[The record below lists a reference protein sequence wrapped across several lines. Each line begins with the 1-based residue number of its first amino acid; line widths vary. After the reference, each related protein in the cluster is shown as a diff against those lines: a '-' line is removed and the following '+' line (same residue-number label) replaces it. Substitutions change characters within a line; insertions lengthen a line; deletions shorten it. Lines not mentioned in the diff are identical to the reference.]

1 MSPTSPMCGRLW
13 SLVRPRDGEFAGQVV
28 GRDGRGLAGHAVSSR
43 IDGWALPGE
52 SGEEVLQRARDAAED
67 QRAHLESFNPEDF
80 VRLQC
85 SLPTGIGDGFNERM
99 ATVRK
104 PRPRE
109 QRSDAARNHEAL
121 VRAATAAVH
130 REGPRVSMATIAADA
145 GVGIGTLYRHFP
157 TREDLLNFLT
167 HRSFEQV
174 LSNVRAAESD
184 GTTASD
190 ALRRFIEAAIT
201 QRNELVLPLHG
212 GLPVTVPETLAVRD
226 QVHRAVQR
234 IIERG
239 RTDGTISQD
248 VTPRDVVVFGAM
260 LAQPRQ
266 SDPEWDATCRRLLA
280 TYVNGLRAC

>member
-1 MSPTSPMCGRLW
+1 
-13 SLVRPRDGEFAGQVV
+13 
-28 GRDGRGLAGHAVSSR
+28 
-43 IDGWALPGE
+43 
-52 SGEEVLQRARDAAED
+52 
-67 QRAHLESFNPEDF
+67 
-80 VRLQC
+80 
-85 SLPTGIGDGFNERM
+85 M

-104 PRPRE
+104 SRPRE
-109 QRSDAARNHEAL
+109 RRSDAARNHEAL
-121 VRAATAAVH
+121 VLAATAAVH

-145 GVGIGTLYRHFP
+145 GVGVGTLYRHFP
-157 TREDLLNFLT
+157 SREDLLNYLT

-174 LSNVRAAESD
+174 LSNAQGAERD

-190 ALRRFIEAAIT
+190 ALRRFIEAAIA
-201 QRNELVLPLHG
+201 QRDELVLPLHG
-212 GLPVTVPETLAVRD
+212 GSPVIVPETLAVRE

-239 RTDGTISQD
+239 RTDGTIDQD

-280 TYVNGLRAC
+280 AYVNGLRAC

>member
-1 MSPTSPMCGRLW
+1 
-13 SLVRPRDGEFAGQVV
+13 
-28 GRDGRGLAGHAVSSR
+28 
-43 IDGWALPGE
+43 
-52 SGEEVLQRARDAAED
+52 
-67 QRAHLESFNPEDF
+67 
-80 VRLQC
+80 
-85 SLPTGIGDGFNERM
+85 M

-109 QRSDAARNHEAL
+109 RRSDAARNHEAL
-121 VRAATAAVH
+121 IRAATAALH
-130 REGPRVSMATIAADA
+130 REGPRVSLATIAAEA
-145 GVGIGTLYRHFP
+145 GVGVGTLYRHFP
-157 TREDLLNFLT
+157 SREDLLNFLT

-190 ALRRFIEAAIT
+190 ALRRFIEAAIV

-212 GLPVTVPETLAVRD
+212 GSPVTVPETLALRD
-226 QVHRAVQR
+226 EVHRAVQR

-280 TYVNGLRAC
+280 TYVNGLRVC

>member
-1 MSPTSPMCGRLW
+1 
-13 SLVRPRDGEFAGQVV
+13 
-28 GRDGRGLAGHAVSSR
+28 
-43 IDGWALPGE
+43 
-52 SGEEVLQRARDAAED
+52 
-67 QRAHLESFNPEDF
+67 
-80 VRLQC
+80 
-85 SLPTGIGDGFNERM
+85 M

-104 PRPRE
+104 SRPRE
-109 QRSDAARNHEAL
+109 QRIDAARNHEAR

-157 TREDLLNFLT
+157 TREDLLNSLT

-174 LSNVRAAESD
+174 LSNVQSAESD

-190 ALRRFIEAAIT
+190 ALRRFVEAAIA

-212 GLPVTVPETLAVRD
+212 GLPVTVPETLAVRE
-226 QVHRAVQR
+226 QVHRALQR

-239 RTDGTISQD
+239 RADGTISQD

-266 SDPEWDATCRRLLA
+266 PDPEWDGTCRRLLA
-280 TYVNGLRAC
+280 TYVNGLRAS

>member
-1 MSPTSPMCGRLW
+1 
-13 SLVRPRDGEFAGQVV
+13 
-28 GRDGRGLAGHAVSSR
+28 
-43 IDGWALPGE
+43 
-52 SGEEVLQRARDAAED
+52 
-67 QRAHLESFNPEDF
+67 
-80 VRLQC
+80 
-85 SLPTGIGDGFNERM
+85 M
-99 ATVRK
+99 AIVRK

-121 VRAATAAVH
+121 VRAATAALH

-157 TREDLLNFLT
+157 SREDLLNFLT

-174 LSNVRAAESD
+174 LANVLAAGRD
-184 GTTASD
+184 GTTAAD
-190 ALRRFIEAAIT
+190 ALRRFIEAAIA

-212 GLPVTVPETLAVRD
+212 GSPVTVPETLAVRG
-226 QVHRAVQR
+226 QVHRAVQQ
-234 IIERG
+234 IIDRG

-260 LAQPRQ
+260 LAQPRP

-280 TYVNGLRAC
+280 TYVNGLRA

>member
-1 MSPTSPMCGRLW
+1 
-13 SLVRPRDGEFAGQVV
+13 
-28 GRDGRGLAGHAVSSR
+28 
-43 IDGWALPGE
+43 
-52 SGEEVLQRARDAAED
+52 
-67 QRAHLESFNPEDF
+67 
-80 VRLQC
+80 
-85 SLPTGIGDGFNERM
+85 M
-99 ATVRK
+99 ATVTK
-104 PRPRE
+104 SRPRE

-145 GVGIGTLYRHFP
+145 GVGIGTLYRHFR
-157 TREDLLNFLT
+157 TREDLLNCLT

-174 LSNVRAAESD
+174 LSNVQAAESD
-184 GTTASD
+184 GETASD

-212 GLPVTVPETLAVRD
+212 GLPVTVPQTLAVRD

-239 RTDGTISQD
+239 RADGTIGQD

-266 SDPEWDATCRRLLA
+266 SDPEWDTTCRRLLG
-280 TYVNGLRAC
+280 TYINGLKAC